1 MSDEKFQQANE
12 LNIQTP
18 HAPWLVKF
26 IDIYQRLSTDN
37 LHLLAELYHQDIT
50 FIDPMHKLNGFAQ
63 LAHYF
68 DGLYQQLSYCEFTIE
83 QVIAEENE
91 AAIYWNMS
99 YQHPRLNGGKIVN
112 VQGSSHLKGC
122 DDKVIFH
129 RDYIDLGAMLYE
141 QVPLLGR
148 IIRFLK
154 RRATNS

>member
-1 MSDEKFQQANE
+1 M
-12 LNIQTP
+12 
-18 HAPWLVKF
+18 
-26 IDIYQRLSTDN
+26 
-37 LHLLAELYHQDIT
+37 
-50 FIDPMHKLNGFAQ
+50 
-63 LAHYF
+63 
-68 DGLYQQLSYCEFTIE
+68 
-83 QVIAEENE
+83 IAEENE